1 MVEPPAWVGQK
12 GESQPCAKG
21 VGEQCVWV
29 YALGRAMPSALPS
42 AARSALFP
50 LHGSNG
56 KRARCYRNCNT
67 PLDDA
72 KPQSSGAYLT
82 PGYSKGY
89 RSVETIPSTRGVVCV
104 AETCK
109 TQSAESESEGGDC
122 PGQSCLYYL
131 VDPTSKRMLLPRAKP
146 CTSEMK
152 WCLHNWSANGSLYQ
166 LLSIRQT
173 ISDVSRARSGHS
185 LGWPRQRLSHSHSD
199 AADILLKEMAN
210 TC

>member
-166 LLSIRQT
+166 LQSPQWMPKCT
-173 ISDVSRARSGHS
+173 GQHS
-185 LGWPRQRLSHSHSD
+185 LVQATPTRGARVCRG
-199 AADILLKEMAN
+199 
-210 TC
+210 